1 MVSEPKRT
9 SMFAGLSPVVLRI
22 LAHSLLFGLAASVS
36 DVLFNFYLLS
46 LGYGNEAAGQM
57 NSIFRGA
64 GVIFGIPM
72 GMLIDRQGAR
82 KVLLFAIA
90 SYAIGW
96 VVVLGWE
103 DIRIIAPIYF
113 LVGAANIATYTA
125 IIPLLSSVIE
135 PQQRATF
142 FGINAGAVVAVGFVG
157 SLFGGALPSLVAP
170 MLNVGATDMLA
181 YRVALLSVSLIAFM
195 AILPLLGIGQAVTNQ
210 QNARVAIDDPN
221 APKLPFMRLVLFA
234 SQGFLLGLGGGMVVP
249 FQNLFFRQ
257 QFNLPDAQVGLILA
271 ISAFAMGFGSL
282 IGGPLSKKFGLRNAA
297 AWTRFLA
304 APTLLL
310 MLVPNLYVAAAAYY
324 VSRLVIG
331 VTFPLADAL
340 VMQSVPAHQR
350 GTSTSLTSMLWS
362 LGWAAAAL
370 ASGYIQSASGFYWVM
385 IASAVAYVV
394 SALSFYVIPF
404 KDAGH

>member
-1 MVSEPKRT
+1 
-9 SMFAGLSPVVLRI
+9 VVR
-22 LAHSLLFGLAASVS
+22 
-36 DVLFNFYLLS
+36 
-46 LGYGNEAAGQM
+46 
-57 NSIFRGA
+57 
-64 GVIFGIPM
+64 
-72 GMLIDRQGAR
+72 
-82 KVLLFAIA
+82 
-90 SYAIGW
+90 
-96 VVVLGWE
+96 
-103 DIRIIAPIYF
+103 
-113 LVGAANIATYTA
+113 
-125 IIPLLSSVIE
+125 
-135 PQQRATF
+135 
-142 FGINAGAVVAVGFVG
+142 
-157 SLFGGALPSLVAP
+157 
-170 MLNVGATDMLA
+170 
-181 YRVALLSVSLIAFM
+181 
-195 AILPLLGIGQAVTNQ
+195 
-210 QNARVAIDDPN
+210 
-221 APKLPFMRLVLFA
+221 
-234 SQGFLLGLGGGMVVP
+234 